1 MEKALKAK
9 QIYTWL
15 YHAVNSRLEDLE
27 LKLTSESFALPL
39 CVRGCKSL
47 SCLNLDTTNGILKLL
62 LALPTAGC
70 AITNTLQILALD
82 SVQVQD
88 NYFG

>member
-1 MEKALKAK
+1 M
-9 QIYTWL
+9 
-15 YHAVNSRLEDLE
+15 NSGLEDLE
-27 LKLTSESFALPL
+27 HELTSENFALPL

-47 SCLNLDTTNGILKLL
+47 SCLNLDTTNGILKLR
-62 LALPTAGC
+62 LALSTAGC
-70 AITNTLQILALD
+70 AITYTLQILALD

>member
-1 MEKALKAK
+1 M
-9 QIYTWL
+9 
-15 YHAVNSRLEDLE
+15 NSGWEDLE
-27 LKLTSESFALPL
+27 LKLTSENFALPL

-47 SCLNLDTTNGILKLL
+47 SCLNLDTANGILKFL
-62 LALPTAGC
+62 LALSTAGSS
-70 AITNTLQILALD
+70 ITHRLQILALD